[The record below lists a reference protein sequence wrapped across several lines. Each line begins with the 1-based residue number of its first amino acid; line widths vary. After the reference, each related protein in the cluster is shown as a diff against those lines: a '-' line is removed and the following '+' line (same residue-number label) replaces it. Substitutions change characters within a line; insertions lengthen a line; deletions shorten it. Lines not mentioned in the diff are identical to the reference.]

1 MSQIQDDSWRF
12 PMPLMCSAFESG
24 MLDYTLA
31 QMPKDG
37 LGPLR
42 MPRRSIIG
50 AFPMMLV
57 AWQNPI

>member
-1 MSQIQDDSWRF
+1 MSQMQDDSWRF

-37 LGPLR
+37 F
-42 MPRRSIIG
+42 G
-50 AFPMMLV
+50 AIAHAEAFYSFPMMLV

>member
-1 MSQIQDDSWRF
+1 
-12 PMPLMCSAFESG
+12 

-37 LGPLR
+37 FGA
-42 MPRRSIIG
+42 IAHAEAFYYIG